1 MTDNHIPYRFGN
13 DTPPCG
19 GRGSFRSIHREP
31 GGASVKK
38 TEKLQK
44 WLLPAIL
51 SLLILQVILLPVVL
65 GVTYATRSQRP
76 EHILTYTAGKLKWDS
91 NTAVTANGSG
101 EINFF
106 ETLYQNVNTENA
118 EKILAPGTEKGGVI
132 RLKNDSGRSIRYT
145 AVAYSVKSSE
155 LLAAEAEL
163 AGEGFTD
170 TDEYTLP
177 EGIERG
183 AVIRAVEG
191 TLDAAKMQ
199 DFDIVW
205 RWGFE
210 DADDMEAR
218 DTIDTYLGDKS
229 ADGYA
234 DDVTIGFYLVVHD
247 GGDIAPNPKTGDN
260 TMIRGYLVLMMISGV
275 LLLELLISRRRKRCH
290 EE

>member
-1 MTDNHIPYRFGN
+1 M
-13 DTPPCG
+13 
-19 GRGSFRSIHREP
+19 
-31 GGASVKK
+31 KK

-44 WLLPAIL
+44 WLLPTVL
-51 SLLILQVILLPVVL
+51 SLFILQVILLPVVL

-76 EHILTYTAGKLKWDS
+76 EHILTYTTGKLKWDS

-199 DFDIVW
+199 DFDIDW
-205 RWGFE
+205 RWKFE
-210 DADDMEAR
+210 DVDDMEAR